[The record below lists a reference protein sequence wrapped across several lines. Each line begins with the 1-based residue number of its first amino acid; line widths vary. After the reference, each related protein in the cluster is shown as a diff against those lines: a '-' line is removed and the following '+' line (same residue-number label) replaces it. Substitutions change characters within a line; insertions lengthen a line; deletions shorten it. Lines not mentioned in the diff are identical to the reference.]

1 MTDKFASQLLAA
13 ADEFD
18 GMTEPEI
25 KALLRR
31 AALRVDN
38 RTQEAG
44 KTILIREIMAVM
56 DDFAAEQK
64 LSRDEA
70 VNAALLD
77 WAIGMGLIQVD
88 DLDDEEGE

>member
-1 MTDKFASQLLAA
+1 MTDKLATQLLTA
-13 ADEFD
+13 ADELD
-18 GMTEPEI
+18 GMSRSEI
-25 KALLRR
+25 QVLLRR

-56 DDFAAEQK
+56 DDFAAEQN